1 MMGRLPYSRQWID
14 QNDINAVTEVLNS
27 DMITTGS
34 KVKEFEDAV
43 AKYVGSK
50 YAVAV
55 SSGTAALHLAKMVT
69 NVGVITSPITF
80 LATSNCAYFGNEKTA
95 FVDIYSD
102 TYNMNITELTSID
115 IDTRY
120 DYRTIIPVDFAGQPC
135 RLDEIN
141 TIANEN
147 DLNVIEDASHA
158 LGAEYKGKK
167 VGSISELTVFSF
179 HPVKL
184 ITTGEGGMI
193 TTNNKEYYDKLL
205 ILRNH
210 GVTKDK
216 MNKYPGDWYY
226 EMQMLGYNYR
236 ITDFQCALGI
246 SQLNRLDSFIKRRRE
261 IAKIYN
267 EEFQNDIVI
276 PYEKPNVKSSYHLY
290 VIQVES
296 RDKVFAKLRK
306 RGIGVQVHYIPV
318 YKQPFYQTK
327 YFKDNG
333 CSVAEEYYKHCLSIP
348 IFPKMTNEDVKRVV
362 LEVKNVVK

>member
-1 MMGRLPYSRQWID
+1 MDNLPYSRQWID
-14 QNDINAVTEVLNS
+14 QEDINAVTEVLKS

-34 KVKEFEDAV
+34 KIKEFEEAV

-55 SSGTAALHLAKMVT
+55 SSGTSALHLAKMITKVD
-69 NVGVITSPITF
+69 VITTPITF
-80 LATSNCAYFGNEKTA
+80 LASSNCAYFENEKAT
-95 FVDIYSD
+95 FVDIYSR
-102 TYNMNITELTSID
+102 TYNMDITELTSLD
-115 IDTRY
+115 ARY
-120 DYRTIIPVDFAGQPC
+120 DYGRTIIPVDFGGQPC
-135 RLDEIN
+135 KLDEIN
-141 TIANEN
+141 AIAKEN
-147 DLNVIEDASHA
+147 DLDVIEDASHA

-193 TTNNKEYYDKLL
+193 TTNNKEYYEKLVM
-205 ILRNH
+205 LRNH
-210 GVTKDK
+210 GITKDK
-216 MNKYPGDWYY
+216 SRMNEYHGNWYY

-246 SQLNRLDSFIKRRRE
+246 SQLKKLDSFIKRRRE
-261 IAKIYN
+261 IAKVYN
-267 EEFQNDIVI
+267 EELQKDVVI

-290 VIQVES
+290 VIQIEN
-296 RDKVFAKLRK
+296 RDKVFAELRK

-327 YFKDNG
+327 YFNDE
-333 CSVAEEYYKHCLSIP
+333 CPVAEEYYKHCLSIP
-348 IFPKMTNEDVKRVV
+348 LFPKMTDEDVERVV
-362 LEVKNVVK
+362 SEVKDVIK